1 MIAAGDDRVTAGKN
15 DRLTA
20 GNNDLVAAGKSDR
33 ERAVRLLLLLSRI
46 EFTDEEKVRAGEECV
61 TFNGWKLFAD
71 LAVRHGVAAL
81 AWQNVSDLSLDRYV
95 PETERIIL
103 EGLRFKSIARV
114 TYITGVASEVTRAL
128 EKEGIRV
135 LLLKGLALEH
145 TVYGSKGLR
154 QMSDAD
160 LLVSPASA
168 LRARD
173 ILVRAGFV
181 SMPLKSKLYR
191 HIILD
196 LGNHLPELRR
206 GGISVDLH
214 FRLFGPEGDE
224 MVADAINEAEMIT
237 AGGNSF
243 HVLPPVTAFLGLV
256 SHISKHVVKG
266 EFQLRLYT
274 DIYLLLKKH
283 GGAIIN
289 SDLPAA
295 AKQAGIPG
303 EVRAVMTVM
312 EQAWGMA
319 IPPELRAR
327 PGAEQVKAGRFMDD
341 LMYPDQ
347 LRPESQRDMFS
358 RNMRSLTGFKKKL
371 VFVAGDIFPSLH
383 FMRQRY
389 GCRTNL
395 SAMLYYPHRLG
406 KLVWVLGLRKTV
418 KQED

>member
-1 MIAAGDDRVTAGKN
+1 
-15 DRLTA
+15 
-20 GNNDLVAAGKSDR
+20 
-33 ERAVRLLLLLSRI
+33 
-46 EFTDEEKVRAGEECV
+46 
-61 TFNGWKLFAD
+61 
-71 LAVRHGVAAL
+71 
-81 AWQNVSDLSLDRYV
+81 
-95 PETERIIL
+95 
-103 EGLRFKSIARV
+103 
-114 TYITGVASEVTRAL
+114 
-128 EKEGIRV
+128 
-135 LLLKGLALEH
+135 
-145 TVYGSKGLR
+145 
-154 QMSDAD
+154 
-160 LLVSPASA
+160 
-168 LRARD
+168 
-173 ILVRAGFV
+173 
-181 SMPLKSKLYR
+181 
-191 HIILD
+191 
-196 LGNHLPELRR
+196 
-206 GGISVDLH
+206 
-214 FRLFGPEGDE
+214 
-224 MVADAINEAEMIT
+224 
-237 AGGNSF
+237 
-243 HVLPPVTAFLGLV
+243 VTAFLGLV

-312 EQAWGMA
+312 EQAWGMS